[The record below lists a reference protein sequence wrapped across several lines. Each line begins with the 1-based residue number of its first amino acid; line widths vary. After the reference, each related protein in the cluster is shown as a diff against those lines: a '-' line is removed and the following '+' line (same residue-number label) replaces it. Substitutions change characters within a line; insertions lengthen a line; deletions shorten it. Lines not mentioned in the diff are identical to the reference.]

1 MARQIEDMTEP
12 ELREELERRAHPGPR
27 NPDIDDA
34 SRRPFGY
41 GRTTLRGGGYGWPF
55 LPPPYPGL
63 GHGPYPPPTAE
74 WRRGPGRYGAGW
86 APRESYGRGFLERAG
101 DEIASWL
108 DRDDA
113 EARREAD
120 HRGRGPKGYVRSD
133 ARIEEDVNDRLTDD
147 PYVDASDI
155 EVSVE
160 KREVTLNGTVR
171 SRFAKRAAE
180 DCVELVSG
188 VAHVQNNLRVQR
200 DTA

>member
-1 MARQIEDMTEP
+1 MARRIDDMTEP
-12 ELREELERRAHPGPR
+12 ELREALERRAHPGHG
-27 NPDIDDA
+27 NPYIDPA
-34 SRRPFGY
+34 TRIPFGY
-41 GRTTLRGGGYGWPF
+41 GRTTLRGAGYGWPF

-74 WRRGPGRYGAGW
+74 WRRGPGRFDAGW
-86 APRESYGRGFLERAG
+86 APRERHGRGIFDRAG
-101 DEIASWL
+101 DEIASWFG
-108 DRDDA
+108 DDDA

-120 HRGRGPKGYVRSD
+120 HRGRGPKAYVRTD

-155 EVSVE
+155 EVSVK
-160 KREVTLNGTVR
+160 KREVTLNGTVN

-180 DCVELVSG
+180 DCIEGVSG
-188 VAHVQNNLRVQR
+188 VGHVQNNLRIKR